1 MDAVVERQ
9 SHIPFHSKPSVQEPA
24 QIVRQFSVDDLTGL
38 LRANENTISSLANE
52 RAIDPPT
59 LRTQLLLHLLGF
71 SRPTACP
78 VSATSSEIF
87 WPFLTLSKTGNVH
100 THVAEA
106 AGKPDRAE

>member
-38 LRANENTISSLANE
+38 LRANENTISSLASE

-59 LRTQLLLHLLGF
+59 LRAQLLLHLPRFFATDGLP
-71 SRPTACP
+71 SERDIQRDILA
-78 VSATSSEIF
+78 VSDFVE
-87 WPFLTLSKTGNVH
+87 
-100 THVAEA
+100 
-106 AGKPDRAE
+106 DRQRSYARG